1 MSSWINSI
9 VKEAWSTSGQTQD
22 RREKIQALSLAKECY
37 AMKLELLTN
46 ATVVDDAIK
55 FVISKNKGEAVGT
68 EAGAVEEEKDKD
80 KAQGDVHVIDQEEV
94 DIQRPEEENKYRSA
108 DPTTNSVFDILD
120 NKPFWIWDIEQSSLD
135 AIKSSLAARGG
146 VGSCICTQ

>member
-1 MSSWINSI
+1 MSCRTNRNFKRSM
-9 VKEAWSTSGQTQD
+9 ATSQQSENK
-22 RREKIQALSLAKECY
+22 REKIQALSLAKECY
-37 AMKLELLTN
+37 AMKLDLLTN
-46 ATVVDDAIK
+46 ATVVDDAIR
-55 FVISKNKGEAVGT
+55 FVTSKISSNNPKEDTTTVAVT
-68 EAGAVEEEKDKD
+68 DES
-80 KAQGDVHVIDQEEV
+80 KADVLVIDNTNNL